1 MLLSISLKKKKTKNP
16 LLSAHAL
23 LATTPDPSR
32 VVCLHSLEDVS
43 HFLLEAPGP
52 AFLCQHSTRTATDE
66 VSTSLHLEGSDDRS
80 HVPRPTCSSDGADHS
95 PASNTPS
102 TWLPEWHSSPR
113 PSTSAQA
120 PPLLPHSLTL
130 RPVLFSV
137 STPPLLVTSP
147 NLMVSNTR
155 MTLQMISLAQ
165 TSLLNSRLLY
175 STLYSTSPPGCLIG
189 ISNIIR

>member
-1 MLLSISLKKKKTKNP
+1 M
-16 LLSAHAL
+16 SAHAL
-23 LATTPDPSR
+23 LATTLDPSR

-52 AFLCQHSTRTATDE
+52 AFPCQHSTRTATDE

-130 RPVLFSV
+130 RPVLFV

-147 NLMVSNTR
+147 NLMVSNTL